1 MGNKQHRVVK
11 RARNQV
17 NTCMEEVGA
26 ATVSKPS
33 PGQRGED
40 WEPASDQKSPN
51 GVQAVNSLSNGTIR
65 HSRGQLETVT

>member
-11 RARNQV
+11 WARNQV
-17 NTCMEEVGA
+17 NTCVEEVGA

-40 WEPASDQKSPN
+40 WKAATDQNSPS
-51 GVQAVNSLSNGTIR
+51 GVQAVNSLSNGTMR